1 MSHPIKAN
9 KNVLNLSRSPY
20 HAPVAPPYG
29 HHGHH
34 KSKREASAGPKY
46 GYG

>member
-1 MSHPIKAN
+1 MFMYI
-9 KNVLNLSRSPY
+9 RSPY

-34 KSKREASAGPKY
+34 KSKRDASAGPKY
-46 GYG
+46 GYGYVKSLF